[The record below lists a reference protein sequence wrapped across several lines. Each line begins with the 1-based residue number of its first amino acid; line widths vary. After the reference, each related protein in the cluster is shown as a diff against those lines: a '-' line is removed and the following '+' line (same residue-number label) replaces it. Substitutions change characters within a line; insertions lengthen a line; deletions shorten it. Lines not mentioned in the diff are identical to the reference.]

1 MGRTESY
8 LKTESIKQNSLDMG
22 FIQHGAKCIKSKTIE
37 HQHILNS
44 YHIDSGDTGGDRGNN
59 SDGHS
64 WDADGHDE
72 EGGSEGVLEVKRV
85 VIMVE

>member
-1 MGRTESY
+1 MGHTESY

-22 FIQHGAKCIKSKTIE
+22 FVQHGAKCIKSKTIE

-44 YHIDSGDTGGDRGNN
+44 YHIDSGDTGGDRGN

-64 WDADGHDE
+64 WDAE
-72 EGGSEGVLEVKRV
+72 QGGSEGVLEVKRV